1 MIDVWVLKPPSL
13 VLLEEIDDFLACYS
27 KLTGDTHI
35 FDAFPAEIVKMLAS
49 APASGEQI
57 RIHMAQKMGE
67 KSGDRVD
74 TINDTLRQLEYLQL
88 VEIQAS

>member
-1 MIDVWVLKPPSL
+1 MLDVWVLKPASQ
-13 VLLEEIDDFLACYS
+13 VLLEEIDGFLACYS

-57 RIHMAQKMGE
+57 RIHMAEKMGE
-67 KSGDRVD
+67 KSGDWVD
-74 TINDTLRQLEYLQL
+74 AIDDSLRQLKQLEL
-88 VEIQAS
+88 VEVQAS